1 MTVGEPTRLLIA
13 SMTSASLKNELL
25 FARDS
30 LIEAINKRV
39 GSPTVTEIVFH

>member
-1 MTVGEPTRLLIA
+1 MKRTYPRHIA
-13 SMTSASLKNELL
+13 AIIDEAMDRAGLT
-25 FARDS
+25 DS